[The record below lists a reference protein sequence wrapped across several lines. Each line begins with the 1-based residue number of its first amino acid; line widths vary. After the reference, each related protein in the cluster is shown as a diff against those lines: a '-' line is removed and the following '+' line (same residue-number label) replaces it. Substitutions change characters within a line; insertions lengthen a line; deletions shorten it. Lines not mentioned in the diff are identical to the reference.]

1 LGTIFVADG
10 FGESAGGASL
20 VDWGS
25 NTMSVNH
32 ASYDHPV
39 IIDAKFSG
47 PISPTERKPSGD
59 RVLFDAVLF
68 DMGGVIVTGP
78 FAGFARYEI
87 DNDLPA
93 DTIRSINAT
102 NADSNAWARYE
113 RGEIDRDGFC
123 RMYTLEAAAMGFR
136 VDAEA
141 VLTCMKSERVTEMI
155 ELLMRL
161 RGQFKLAMITNNLHP
176 MDRGASLIADVL
188 DAFDV
193 IVESSV
199 EGVRKPDPAI
209 YQRACERLSVA
220 PERCVFLDDLGV
232 NLKPARAMGMTTIK
246 VIDPVAAAGE
256 LAALLAVHP

>member
-1 LGTIFVADG
+1 
-10 FGESAGGASL
+10 
-20 VDWGS
+20 
-25 NTMSVNH
+25 MPVNH

-39 IIDAKFSG
+39 IIDVKSG
-47 PISPTERKPSGD
+47 PSGPSERNPWGD

-68 DMGGVIVTGP
+68 DMGGVLVTGP

-87 DNDLPA
+87 DNDLPV

-123 RMYTLEAAAMGFR
+123 RSYTLEAAALGFR
-136 VDAEA
+136 VDADA
-141 VLTCMKSERVTEMI
+141 VLMCMKSEPVTEMI
-155 ELLMRL
+155 DLVLQRL
-161 RGQFKLAMITNNLHP
+161 RGSFKLAMITNNLHP
-176 MDRGASLIADVL
+176 MDRAGSLIADVL

-209 YQRACERLSVA
+209 YQRACERLSVV

-246 VIDPVAAAGE
+246 VIDPVAAAAE
-256 LAALLAVHP
+256 LARLLKVCR